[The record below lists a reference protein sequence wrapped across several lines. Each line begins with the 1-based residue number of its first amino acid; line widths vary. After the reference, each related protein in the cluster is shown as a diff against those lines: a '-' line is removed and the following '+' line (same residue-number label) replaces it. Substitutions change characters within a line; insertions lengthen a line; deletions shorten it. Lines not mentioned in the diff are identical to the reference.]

1 MKKILIY
8 ICILLLVLLVG
19 CKNPDQD
26 VNKPGKDDDDIIID
40 DGDGAKDQDDD
51 TIVED
56 TYQVKPTTLLL
67 FDEENNYVELLN
79 LSATKLTENT
89 KIKKIVD
96 GEIIEA
102 GYDDL
107 YIGMNNLYV
116 KTKNNEIVEE
126 IVIDNEPIFNRMR
139 VAIRKTITNISDI
152 NTLYHDSVSIYV
164 PSNTKIKT
172 YDGTQECEVRANT
185 TLTFFVNDNRIVFY
199 NGKVLNISSKRII
212 LEESEK
218 PVRISSIS
226 RGSNLNYEGN
236 IELSI
241 VDGRL
246 LVIND
251 LLMEDYLKKVVP
263 SEMPA
268 SWNMEALKSQAVAAR
283 TYAYKEIYNK
293 KYLEYG
299 YIVDDSESSQVYNNS
314 NEQQSTNQAVA
325 ETKGIT
331 MFCENEPIVAY
342 YYSSS
347 SGLCGKGN
355 EVWISDKVIEDI
367 PYLQGGNT
375 TDKDVDTSSE
385 KSLLE
390 FFKTIDM
397 YSPSGN
403 SSNFRWL
410 VTMSKEQLRNTLNVN
425 LPLMVPTYKESYPI
439 LENGEWVIKDFP
451 SDIGAIKNIFVS
463 ERGTSGVVISLQI
476 EAENVTFRIYNQ
488 YNIRFTIRPK
498 DCGSEVTRYNTR
510 SNTSN
515 YTSSSKNPSILT
527 SGYFALEW
535 NGDNLSFYGGG
546 SGHGTG
552 MCQYSANT
560 YASEGKTYKEILGVF
575 YKNIEL
581 IDTSNEYIPLSDYE
595 KYFK

>member
-1 MKKILIY
+1 M
-8 ICILLLVLLVG
+8 
-19 CKNPDQD
+19 
-26 VNKPGKDDDDIIID
+26 
-40 DGDGAKDQDDD
+40 
-51 TIVED
+51 
-56 TYQVKPTTLLL
+56 
-67 FDEENNYVELLN
+67 ELLN

-89 KIKKIVD
+89 NIKKIVN

-126 IVIDNEPIFNRMR
+126 ILIDNEPIFNRMR

-164 PSNTKIKT
+164 SSNTKIKT

-385 KSLLE
+385 KILL
-390 FFKTIDM
+390 
-397 YSPSGN
+397 
-403 SSNFRWL
+403 
-410 VTMSKEQLRNTLNVN
+410 
-425 LPLMVPTYKESYPI
+425 
-439 LENGEWVIKDFP
+439 
-451 SDIGAIKNIFVS
+451 
-463 ERGTSGVVISLQI
+463 
-476 EAENVTFRIYNQ
+476 
-488 YNIRFTIRPK
+488 
-498 DCGSEVTRYNTR
+498 
-510 SNTSN
+510 
-515 YTSSSKNPSILT
+515 
-527 SGYFALEW
+527 
-535 NGDNLSFYGGG
+535 
-546 SGHGTG
+546 
-552 MCQYSANT
+552 
-560 YASEGKTYKEILGVF
+560 
-575 YKNIEL
+575 
-581 IDTSNEYIPLSDYE
+581 
-595 KYFK
+595 